1 MASKRIKKKQMKA
14 QQMSQ
19 INQYIIDASPY
30 IVESDLKNLAKA
42 TKTTAERMETLRT
55 LSNLQ
60 GYIAEEQA
68 KVELW
73 RSQKGVEKWGGAYKE
88 KSTLSRMNKYYL
100 LKQYW
105 DLVKKG
111 WIKHDYALADYDDVV
126 DYSLENMSDEELHK
140 VIAEAEGRREKNPMV
155 DFESLSPI

>member
-1 MASKRIKKKQMKA
+1 
-14 QQMSQ
+14 
-19 INQYIIDASPY
+19 
-30 IVESDLKNLAKA
+30 
-42 TKTTAERMETLRT
+42 METLRT